1 MGSRRFGTPKA
12 ISPTREAPEMR
23 AIWRLATHPIF
34 LRVTGILVGAT
45 FVYASLDK
53 VARPDRFAD
62 IVHDYDMLP
71 LIFINAFALIMPWT
85 EITTG
90 AALILGLWRR
100 GAGLLATG
108 MTVAFLIA
116 IAQAEIRGLEIECGC
131 FTVSGMSQTE
141 ASWDL
146 FIRDIPLLL
155 GAVLVWRKG

>member
-1 MGSRRFGTPKA
+1 
-12 ISPTREAPEMR
+12 MR
-23 AIWRLATHPIF
+23 MIGRIITHRVFLRLA
-34 LRVTGILVGAT
+34 GLVVGGV
-45 FVYASLDK
+45 FVYASWDK
-53 VARPDRFAD
+53 ITQADRFAD

-71 LIFINAFALIMPWT
+71 LVFINAFALIMPWT

-90 AALILGLWRR
+90 AALTLGVWRR
-100 GAGLLATG
+100 GAGLLATA
-108 MTVAFLIA
+108 MAIAFLIA

-131 FTVSGMSQTE
+131 FNVSGMSQTE

>member
-1 MGSRRFGTPKA
+1 
-12 ISPTREAPEMR
+12 MR
-23 AIWRLATHPIF
+23 AIRRLATHPIF

-100 GAGLLATG
+100 GAGLLATA

-131 FTVSGMSQTE
+131 FNVSGMSHTE